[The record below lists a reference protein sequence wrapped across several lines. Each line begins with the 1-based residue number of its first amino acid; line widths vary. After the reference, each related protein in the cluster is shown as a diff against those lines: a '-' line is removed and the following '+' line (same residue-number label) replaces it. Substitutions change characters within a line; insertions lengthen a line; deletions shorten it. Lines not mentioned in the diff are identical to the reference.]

1 MKNLFT
7 ICAVPVLAVGFAAGQ
22 QNPPTTSTDANN
34 PQTARA
40 EDVQRPVDRRP
51 DYGWI
56 GLLGLA
62 GLLGLKRRERD
73 VRVDRTVVST
83 DRTPQNVRRAG

>member
-1 MKNLFT
+1 MKKLLSL
-7 ICAVPVLAVGFAAGQ
+7 CALTVLAAGLAVGQ

-34 PQTARA
+34 PQTARVD
-40 EDVQRPVDRRP
+40 ETRPVEHRP

-62 GLLGLKRRERD
+62 GLLGLRRRD
-73 VRVDRTVVST
+73 HEVRVDRTTVPM
-83 DRTPQNVRRAG
+83 DRSREDLRRAG